1 MTTPLENAEIVKK
14 EFEGASDRAAA
25 IVGCIF
31 VDELLTEL
39 LKKFLVP
46 DLASDK
52 KIFEG
57 SGPIATLSSKI
68 DIAYRL
74 GLITKIE
81 QSTMHS
87 IRSIRNV
94 FAHQMGNASFALQSI
109 RDQCSN
115 ISVPPHMLVP
125 DFIPPTENGE
135 APPLPQVHKV
145 ENTDSRSVFQ
155 EAISHLMRVLAAR
168 DCEAMALKRNSP
180 NDFTAA
186 HEPILVVL
194 SRMRD
199 YQRQLLEGLEEA
211 KATGS
216 NQMGTVIQVAEEHGS
231 LVQKFEL
238 YLQQI
243 KAAHSK

>member
-1 MTTPLENAEIVKK
+1 
-14 EFEGASDRAAA
+14 
-25 IVGCIF
+25 
-31 VDELLTEL
+31 
-39 LKKFLVP
+39 
-46 DLASDK
+46 
-52 KIFEG
+52 
-57 SGPIATLSSKI
+57 
-68 DIAYRL
+68 
-74 GLITKIE
+74 
-81 QSTMHS
+81 
-87 IRSIRNV
+87 
-94 FAHQMGNASFALQSI
+94 
-109 RDQCSN
+109 
-115 ISVPPHMLVP
+115 
-125 DFIPPTENGE
+125 
-135 APPLPQVHKV
+135 
-145 ENTDSRSVFQ
+145 
-155 EAISHLMRVLAAR
+155 
-168 DCEAMALKRNSP
+168 MALKRNSP